1 LEPPLKVA
9 AGEQDAVTAREAS
22 QPDVGADAHHLPFV
36 SAAWMGLAQSHHI
49 ADLNRCDADECHT
62 TNYRARRLAI
72 ISALMNGPLVGIL
85 DGLTRGDV
93 TLILAQLIVLVLLL
107 GIAFPIHELAHAL
120 TARYLGDDTGERMGR
135 ITLNPLAHLDPFGTL
150 LFALTG
156 FGWARPVPVNL
167 YRLQGNPRTSLAIVA
182 LAGPLSNLALAV
194 LFALLFRLALAQAGD
209 GSVRGD
215 ILLFAVSVA
224 VQLNIFLALFNLIPI
239 PPLDGSRLLTALLPD
254 QGQGLMDQLERYGFI
269 ILIALSAT
277 GILGQL
283 IVRPATLLSRT
294 LLGF

>member
-1 LEPPLKVA
+1 MEPPLKVA

-22 QPDVGADAHHLPFV
+22 QPDVGADSHHLPFV

-72 ISALMNGPLVGIL
+72 ISAFMNGPLVGIL

>member
-1 LEPPLKVA
+1 MA
-9 AGEQDAVTAREAS
+9 AREAF
-22 QPDVGADAHHLPFV
+22 QPDVGADAHHLPLV
-36 SAAWMGLAQSHHI
+36 AAAGMGFAQSHHVT
-49 ADLNRCDADECHT
+49 DLDRCDADERHALD
-62 TNYRARRLAI
+62 YRMRRLAI
-72 ISALMNGPLVGIL
+72 ISPFMNGPLVGIFN
-85 DGLTRGDV
+85 GLTSGDV

-107 GIAFPIHELAHAL
+107 GVAFPIHELAHAL

-167 YRLQGNPRTSLAIVA
+167 YRLQGNPRTSFAIVA
-182 LAGPLSNLALAV
+182 LAGPLSNLALAA
-194 LFALLFRLALAQAGD
+194 LFALLFRFALPLAGADSAL
-209 GSVRGD
+209 SR
-215 ILLFAVSVA
+215 ILLFALSVA

-254 QGQGLMDQLERYGFI
+254 QGQALMDQLERYGFI

-277 GILGQL
+277 GVLGQL
-283 IVRPATLLSRT
+283 IVRPAMLLSRT
-294 LLGF
+294 LLGL